1 MFRAMVLKRVWGAVG
16 GLENAMKKRKIR
28 IYTKTAY

>member
-1 MFRAMVLKRVWGAVG
+1 MFKSMVLNSVLGAVQRW
-16 GLENAMKKRKIR
+16 ENAMKKRKIR